1 MSELTEKQQQKIIT
15 LLKEEKKNALLAIL
29 DGIASF
35 LDWLKENTKKIY
47 KTISNWTREK
57 IKNFLKSLIDKLL

>member
-1 MSELTEKQQQKIIT
+1 MSELTAKQETKIIK

-35 LDWLKENTKKIY
+35 LEWLKDKAKKIY
-47 KTISNWTREK
+47 KNISDWTREK
-57 IKNFLKSLIDKLL
+57 IKSFLKNLIDKLL